1 LKGKGKILNFF
12 KYLLF
17 LAIGVFLFWYLYRD
31 MEMDSLITNLRG
43 IKYEWIILSLFV
55 GFLSHISRAMR
66 WQMLV
71 NTLGYKPKL
80 SNSFFSVMI
89 AYLANLALP
98 RLGEVTR
105 PTIVKKYEE
114 IPYTTSFGT
123 IVLERIIDFLLLF
136 IMTGIALISEFSTIR
151 TFLHDNPDVYDK
163 FVLIFKILLIA
174 GVSGLVALGVFYF
187 FIRKRIR
194 EFAFYKK
201 FREIMISFLEG
212 VKTVKN
218 IKNKSLFVFHSAFIW
233 MMYFLSLYFC
243 FLAFGFTE
251 NLGIMA
257 ALITFV
263 IGSYGMVAPVQ
274 GGIGAWHFMVI
285 ATLLIYSVDFNDAKF
300 FALVAHGAST
310 LVVLI
315 GGSVSLILLPVFN
328 RKKK

>member
-1 LKGKGKILNFF
+1 MKGKILNVF

-17 LAIGVFLFWYLYRD
+17 LAAGVFLFWYLYRD
-31 MEMDSLITNLRG
+31 LEMDSLVAYLKD
-43 IKYEWIILSLFV
+43 IKYEWILIAMLA
-55 GFLSHISRAMR
+55 GILSHISRAMR

-71 NTLGYKPKL
+71 NTLGYKPRF

-105 PTIVKKYEE
+105 PTIIKKYEN

-123 IVLERIIDFLLLF
+123 IVLERIIDFIILF
-136 IMTGIALISEFSTIR
+136 ILTGIALISEYSTLR
-151 TFLHDNPDVYDK
+151 TFLQENPDVYDK
-163 FVLIFKILLIA
+163 FIIIFKILCIAGVA
-174 GVSGLVALGVFYF
+174 GVSGLALFYF
-187 FIRKRIR
+187 VIRKRIR

-201 FREIMISFLEG
+201 FKEITLSFWEG
-212 VKTVKN
+212 VKTIRN
-218 IKNKSLFVFHSAFIW
+218 LKNKVVFIFHSAFIW
-233 MMYFLSLYFC
+233 AMYFFSLYFC

-285 ATLLIYSVDFNDAKF
+285 ATLLIYNVQFDDAKL
-300 FALVAHGAST
+300 FALVSHGVST
-310 LVVLI
+310 VVVLI
-315 GGSVSLILLPVFN
+315 GGAVSLILLPVFN
-328 RKKK
+328 RKKP

>member
-1 LKGKGKILNFF
+1 MKGKILNVL

-17 LAIGVFLFWYLYRD
+17 LAAGVFLFWYLYRD
-31 MEMDSLITNLRG
+31 MEMDMLVAGLKG
-43 IKYEWIILSLFV
+43 IKYEWILLSMLV

-66 WQMLV
+66 WQLLV
-71 NTLGYKPKL
+71 HTLGYKPRF

-123 IVLERIIDFLLLF
+123 IVLERIIDFLILFLL
-136 IMTGIALISEFSTIR
+136 TGLAIASEYSTIR
-151 TFLHDNPDVYDK
+151 QFLHDNPDVYDK
-163 FVLIFKILLIA
+163 FVFIFKILVIA
-174 GVSGLVALGVFYF
+174 GVAGLTALAVFYF

-194 EFAFYKK
+194 EFGFYKK
-201 FREIMISFLEG
+201 FKELTLSFWEG
-212 VKTVKN
+212 VKTIRN
-218 IKNKSLFVFHSAFIW
+218 LKSKWLFVFHSFFIW
-233 MMYFLSLYFC
+233 GMYFLSLYFC
-243 FLAFGFTE
+243 FLAIGFTA
-251 NLGIMA
+251 NLGVMA

-285 ATLLIYSVDFNDAKF
+285 ATLLIYSIDFNDAKF
-300 FALVAHGAST
+300 FALMAHGVST

-315 GGSVSLILLPVFN
+315 GGSVSLILLPLYN

>member
-1 LKGKGKILNFF
+1 MKKKVLNVL

-17 LAIGVFLFWYLYRD
+17 IATGVFLFWYLYKD
-31 MEMDSLITNLRG
+31 MEMDYLVANLKG
-43 IKYEWIILSLFV
+43 IKYEWIVISLFV

-71 NTLGYKPKL
+71 NTLGYNPRF

-89 AYLANLALP
+89 SYLANLALP

-105 PTIVKKYEE
+105 PTIVKKYED

-123 IVLERIIDFLLLF
+123 IVLERIIDFVILFLL
-136 IMTGIALISEFSTIR
+136 TGVAVISEYPVLKA
-151 TFLHDNPDVYDK
+151 FLHNNPDVYDK
-163 FVLIFKILLIA
+163 FVLIFKILVIA
-174 GVSGLVALGVFYF
+174 GGAGLFGLAVFYF

-194 EFAFYKK
+194 EFSFYKK
-201 FREIMISFLEG
+201 FKELTLSFLEG
-212 VKTVKN
+212 VKTIRN
-218 IKNKSLFVFHSAFIW
+218 LKNKSMFVFHSFFIW
-233 MMYFLSLYFC
+233 GMYFLSLYFC

-251 NLGIMA
+251 NLGLMA

-285 ATLLIYSVDFNDAKF
+285 ATLLIYNIDFNDAKF

-315 GGSVSLILLPVFN
+315 GGSASLILLPVFN

>member
-1 LKGKGKILNFF
+1 MKGKILTVF

-17 LAIGVFLFWYLYRD
+17 LATGVFLFWYLYRD
-31 MEMDSLITNLRG
+31 MDMDFLMDNLKS
-43 IKYEWIILSLFV
+43 IHYEWIVLSVVV

-66 WQMLV
+66 WQLLV
-71 NTLGYKPKL
+71 NTLGYKPRF

-105 PTIVKKYEE
+105 PTIVKKYED

-123 IVLERIIDFLLLF
+123 IVLERIIDFLILFLLTAVA
-136 IMTGIALISEFSTIR
+136 ILSEYIVLK

-163 FVLIFKILLIA
+163 FILIA
-174 GVSGLVALGVFYF
+174 KIGVIAFVAGVLGLAVFYF
-187 FIRKRIR
+187 FIRKRIN
-194 EFAFYKK
+194 EFKFYKK
-201 FREIMISFLEG
+201 LKELILSFWEG
-212 VKTVKN
+212 VKTIRNLKS
-218 IKNKSLFVFHSAFIW
+218 KSLFVFHSLFIW
-233 MMYFLSLYFC
+233 GMYFLSLYFC

-251 NLGIMA
+251 HLGIMA

-263 IGSYGMVAPVQ
+263 LGSYGMVAPVQ

-285 ATLLIYSVDFNDAKF
+285 ATLLIYNVDFESGKF
-300 FALVAHGAST
+300 FALIAHGVST
-310 LVVLI
+310 LVVLA
-315 GGSVSLILLPVFN
+315 GGSVSLVLLPVFN